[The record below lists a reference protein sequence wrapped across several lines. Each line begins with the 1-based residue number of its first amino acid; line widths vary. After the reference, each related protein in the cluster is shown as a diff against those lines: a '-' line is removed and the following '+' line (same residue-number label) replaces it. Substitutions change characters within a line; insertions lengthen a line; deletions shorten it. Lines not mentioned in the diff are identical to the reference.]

1 MLYNSVYFHKISYKI
16 ETRLLYKIMSFLLEL
31 ISLLLTFCLLLKTQP
46 STAFESEF
54 LKHINK
60 ENQVSQVDIAARIC
74 FVYEEINVYISFI
87 LWTCIFNR
95 FNSYNVRT
103 HFYPYILQ
111 ESILSEEQAK
121 IFICWWSSLSKTLPS
136 PWVRPQGRRKKYP

>member
-1 MLYNSVYFHKISYKI
+1 
-16 ETRLLYKIMSFLLEL
+16 MSFLLEL

-87 LWTCIFNR
+87 L
-95 FNSYNVRT
+95 
-103 HFYPYILQ
+103 
-111 ESILSEEQAK
+111 
-121 IFICWWSSLSKTLPS
+121 
-136 PWVRPQGRRKKYP
+136 